1 MAEHHPLRTAALIP
15 SDSFMQL
22 NLEAEK
28 LAKSCKQA
36 TVPSLNH
43 LRMADY
49 NLVYEPS
56 DDTFL
61 MLDALYNEFGG
72 ENAERL
78 SSIRNVV
85 EIGSGTGVST
95 VFLGLMLQETDN
107 SDATLYAT
115 DINKEA
121 IRVTCDTAKEN
132 NLVLKSLE
140 AIQCDLATPL
150 LQKLRNKVD
159 VLIFNPPYVPTPEAE
174 VGSDGIEASWA
185 GGKDG
190 RVVFDRAIPQIASLL
205 SWPDGAAYIIT
216 VDDNKPEEIAK
227 TMMEGYGIKVVPYVR
242 RRARNEYL
250 CVLKCTL
257 TRDLPSQIN

>member
-1 MAEHHPLRTAALIP
+1 MAEMHPLRTAALIP
-15 SDSFMQL
+15 SEPFMEF
-22 NLEAEK
+22 NKRAEK
-28 LAKSCKQA
+28 LAKTCKQA
-36 TVPSLNH
+36 AVPSLDH
-43 LRMADY
+43 LKMADY

-61 MLDALYNEFGG
+61 MLDALYNELGG
-72 ENAERL
+72 DDNAERL
-78 SSIRNVV
+78 ASIRNVL

-95 VFLGLMLQETDN
+95 VFLGSMLREAKNT
-107 SDATLYAT
+107 DATLFAT
-115 DINKEA
+115 DVNKDA
-121 IRVTCDTAKEN
+121 IRVTCKTAKEN
-132 NLVLKSLE
+132 GVDLDSLE

-150 LQKLRNKVD
+150 LERLRNKVD
-159 VLIFNPPYVPTPEAE
+159 VLIFNPPYVPTPESE

-205 SWPDGAAYIIT
+205 SWPNGAAYIIT

-227 TMMEGYGIKVVPYVR
+227 TMMDEYGIEVVPYVR

-257 TRDLPSQIN
+257 TRDLS